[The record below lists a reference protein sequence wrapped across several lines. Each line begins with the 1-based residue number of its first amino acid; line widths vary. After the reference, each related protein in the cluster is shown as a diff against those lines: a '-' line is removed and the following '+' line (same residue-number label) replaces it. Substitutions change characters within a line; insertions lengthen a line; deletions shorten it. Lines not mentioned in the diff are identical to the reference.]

1 MNFQCEDCDKI
12 SKTSGGLKLHT
23 RKKHGECQNNITIT
37 IETEKLKMLFI
48 ETCSQLFEEDL
59 YNKDILDSLKVII
72 IKQKSIKNKEKF
84 YIHFYEVVVQS
95 PEDFFQ
101 TDYKVGTILS
111 RKLGE
116 KIFSYFLTL
125 DKSGDGEDSIVTK
138 NLNEKEYPVGKK
150 TS

>member
-1 MNFQCEDCDKI
+1 MNFKCKDCDKI
-12 SKTSGGLKLHT
+12 CKTSNGLKLHT
-23 RKKHGECQNNITIT
+23 KKKHGECQNNITIT

-59 YNKDILDSLKVII
+59 YNKDILDSLKVLHETPDACDYLKLKLVIDDI

-84 YIHFYEVVVQS
+84 YIHFYEVVVQN

-101 TDYKVGTILS
+101 TDYKVTTTILS

-116 KIFSYFLTL
+116 KKRRHWKQFSNT
-125 DKSGDGEDSIVTK
+125 
-138 NLNEKEYPVGKK
+138 NCRH
-150 TS
+150 